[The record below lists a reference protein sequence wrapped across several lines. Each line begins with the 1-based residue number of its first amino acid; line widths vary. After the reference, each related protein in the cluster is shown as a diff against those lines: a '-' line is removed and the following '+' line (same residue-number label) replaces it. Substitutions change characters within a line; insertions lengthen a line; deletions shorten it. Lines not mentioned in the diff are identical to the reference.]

1 MSDFSLINPQMPAR
15 ASSNEVAATAAMPAS
30 LAAILGR
37 IEEAVDEETALINT
51 DSNFDLKASNARKGR
66 YLYEL
71 TRVVKGIGETVGLSD
86 QHRGD
91 FVRLRQK
98 LESNE
103 AAILA
108 RLNAV
113 NEVATLLQNAIQ
125 HSEADGTYSAGEFGV
140 AG

>member
-1 MSDFSLINPQMPAR
+1 MSDFPLINPQTPAR
-15 ASSNEVAATAAMPAS
+15 ASTNEVAATAAMPAS

-71 TRVVKGIGETVGLSD
+71 TRVMKGIGETVVLSD